1 MNNPSST
8 EDAFLEYKSTEARQL
23 RLESLLDSKF
33 EAKLALHSN
42 RNDPMYPEE
51 YVEYKNW
58 LNEREML

>member
-1 MNNPSST
+1 MNNPNST
-8 EDAFLEYKSTEARQL
+8 EDGFLEYKSTEAREI
-23 RLESLLDSKF
+23 RLEYLLDYKL